1 MEQRERIRRK
11 KEEERKKQMA
21 EDEAKP
27 TQVQT
32 IVLQEDGIHE
42 TNIGAPVEE
51 KKVSNT

>member
-1 MEQRERIRRK
+1 MA
-11 KEEERKKQMA
+11 EEES
-21 EDEAKP
+21 KP